1 MAHEHLVLSER
12 CYTELQLRKEG
23 YSKREQGMTET
34 LMLAISTILCVVMVV
49 YSVWIY
55 WKYYCSP
62 YRKRDA
68 KPIGAST
75 LTLLFIVN
83 TILGLCMLVG
93 LLTIY

>member
-1 MAHEHLVLSER
+1 
-12 CYTELQLRKEG
+12 
-23 YSKREQGMTET
+23 MTET
-34 LMLAISTILCVVMVV
+34 LMLAISTILCVVMAV

-62 YRKRDA
+62 HRKEDA
-68 KPIGAST
+68 KHIGAFA

-93 LLTIY
+93 LLTVY

>member
-1 MAHEHLVLSER
+1 
-12 CYTELQLRKEG
+12 
-23 YSKREQGMTET
+23 MTEI
-34 LMLAISTILCVVMVV
+34 LMLAISTILCVVMAV

-55 WKYYCSP
+55 WKFYCSP
-62 YRKRDA
+62 HRKGDA

-75 LTLLFIVN
+75 LILLFIVN